1 MRCVRD
7 HYSLCKHMSS
17 PHKPT
22 VPAMLNLCY
31 QRRDRP
37 TAVRQKQ
44 TRHPHKWWWVS
55 ATGAA
60 LLLSACAGAGQNT
73 VPQGAQSLIPQ
84 VQAGKLPPKAAS
96 AWQPGPDWEL
106 SWTSSFEG
114 ADPLSDWN
122 IDTEGNGWGNRQ
134 LQYYS
139 ARNVVV
145 QPGGG
150 VALTATTD
158 GYGEQCWYG
167 ACEYSS
173 GRLETKGLF
182 QQEYG
187 IFSAYIKLPAGPG
200 LWPAFWMEGIDD
212 STVTWPYGGEIDVI
226 EVNNQKPDL
235 VEAFVHAPQVNRG
248 FYHPLANSLSA
259 SYHVY
264 SVEWTP
270 EGITWLIDGHEYG
283 HTQTPVGAAPF
294 NQPFYLILDLA
305 VGGIWPGSPTSA
317 TKFPAQMDIAWVRVY
332 KQKPAA

>member
-1 MRCVRD
+1 MRCVHN

-22 VPAMLNLCY
+22 VPAMLNLCQ

-37 TAVRQKQ
+37 IAARRKH
-44 TRHPHKWWWVS
+44 TRHRHKWWWVS

-60 LLLSACAGAGQNT
+60 LLLSACASGGQST

-84 VQAGKLPPKAAS
+84 VQGGNLPPKGAS
-96 AWQPGPDWEL
+96 AWQPGSNWEL
-106 SWTSSFEG
+106 SWTSNFEG
-114 ADPLSDWN
+114 ADPLGDWN

-139 ARNVVV
+139 PRNVVL
-145 QPGGG
+145 QAGGG

-187 IFSAYIKLPAGPG
+187 IFSAYIKLPAGAG

-212 STVTWPYGGEIDVI
+212 STVAWPYGGEIDVI
-226 EVNNQKPDL
+226 EVNSQKPDL

-248 FYHPLANSLSA
+248 FYHPLATSLSA
-259 SYHVY
+259 SYHEY

-270 EGITWLIDGHEYG
+270 KGITWLIDGQEYG
-283 HTQTPVGAAPF
+283 YAQTPVGAAPF

-305 VGGIWPGSPTSA
+305 VGGIWPGSPTSS

-332 KQKPAA
+332 KQRPAT